1 MNKDFWI
8 SSCSSRRTHSG
19 TFLGGGDAALIDRK
33 CLDLF
38 MLNPLLLC
46 SDVNRTFS
54 MIDEMY
60 YGIGVPVGVPNRTT
74 QGKVPGFANL

>member
-1 MNKDFWI
+1 MDEPEINKDFGFLHAQ
-8 SSCSSRRTHSG
+8 TAV
-19 TFLGGGDAALIDRK
+19 LGGGDVALSDRK

-38 MLNPLLLC
+38 ISTPLLLC
-46 SDVNRTFS
+46 NDANTTFS

>member
-1 MNKDFWI
+1 MWVACADAARLPKI
-8 SSCSSRRTHSG
+8 SSVMAVAIT
-19 TFLGGGDAALIDRK
+19 AKIK

-38 MLNPLLLC
+38 MLTPLLLC
-46 SDVNRTFS
+46 NDANTTFS

-74 QGKVPGFANL
+74 QGNAPGFSSL